1 MNRGARS
8 VLFLQLAYYF
18 LYFTSIGVSSDKD
31 DDDYLRFLGAAMDK
45 DVEIRRAEHEPHLK
59 HSLPTKVQPKPFRL
73 PGDYIPLPGRTT
85 NSDYWPLYPMMN
97 QYMAGVT
104 YDTSLGRH
112 TGGDVSVPIPWWG
125 FLDMSGH
132 IIERF
137 QDRWVKVGY
146 SGSPINMLGLRK
158 DQIFRIIS
166 DPSLHWNRGELSTLK
181 NTAAFRRDSLFRR
194 LNHRGAPNA
203 QLTPFDI
210 YATQPSLPMA
220 ILPRNYATLSCKPPM
235 CNPYHSSIGVGVE
248 ANYHIEDGVEGEL
261 DVPVP
266 IGKGI
271 GMRLPIS
278 GNIHYDTD
286 DYSVTYGQNL
296 NPVDPLILAPDPSPY
311 QRSQRQ
317 RRDVNFFM
325 PRQLN
330 IFPVR
335 GRFVTR

>member
-166 DPSLHWNRGELSTLK
+166 DPSLHWNR
-181 NTAAFRRDSLFRR
+181 
-194 LNHRGAPNA
+194 
-203 QLTPFDI
+203 
-210 YATQPSLPMA
+210 ATQPSLPMA

-325 PRQLN
+325 
-330 IFPVR
+330 VR
-335 GRFVTR
+335 A